1 MNRYDIALK
10 KRHKVARET
19 MAFYFERSEKQGSAQ
34 RAGSY
39 FEKPRNFSFQA
50 GQYVDMTIPDKL
62 DPQDPNNIRSFSLA
76 SAPFEKELIIATRI
90 RPDSPFK
97 KVMQQLQLADTVTI
111 QGPLGEFLL
120 PKKTTE
126 PAVFIAGGIGITPF
140 YSMLK
145 QAAHDKRQQQL
156 FLFYSN
162 RTHADAPFLQE
173 LSYLAQTGL
182 YTLISVFTQ
191 EGDDYIDE
199 ALLSRH
205 LNNPMTPRYY
215 IAGPPTF
222 VGAMQ
227 RVLMRLGVSMK
238 KVKLDEFTGY

>member
-10 KRHKVARET
+10 KRHEVAQGT
-19 MAFYFERSEKQGSAQ
+19 VAFC
-34 RAGSY
+34 
-39 FEKPRNFSFQA
+39 FEKPKNFSFQP

-62 DPQDPNNIRSFSLA
+62 EPQDSNNIHSFSLA
-76 SAPFEKELIIATRI
+76 SAPFEQELIIATRI
-90 RPDSPFK
+90 RPESLFK
-97 KVMQQLQLADTVTI
+97 QTMQQLELKDTVTI

-120 PKKTTE
+120 AKKTTQ

-140 YSMLK
+140 YSILK

-156 FLFYSN
+156 LLFYSN
-162 RTHADAPFLQE
+162 RTHADAPFLLE
-173 LSYLAQTGL
+173 LSRLAQTGL
-182 YTLISVFTQ
+182 YILIPVFTQ

-199 ALLSRH
+199 ALLNRH
-205 LNNPMTPRYY
+205 LSNALIPTCY
-215 IAGPPTF
+215 IAGPPAF

-227 RVLMRLGVSMK
+227 RVLMRLGVSMN